1 MNNIAPS
8 TPTGQGGASKQMPT
22 SRSSHPTR
30 DLYRT
35 DKRNIIL
42 NISVVEAL
50 PLSAV
55 GTQWAVVCVSSVNQT
70 RCSHRSTSYIY
81 IDTQS
86 LSLSLASLCSMKGLF
101 CINQGE
107 CNTFETHYAY
117 FQSALRRNIF
127 IFIALNIFDNKY

>member
-1 MNNIAPS
+1 MRSIPRRTTDVLQILNLCIDSYSILTFPVSSIQEEQKSDYSFLDEDQYQNMNEVKEIQLKEEDPMNNIAPS

-35 DKRNIIL
+35 DKRNLIL

-55 GTQWAVVCVSSVNQT
+55 GT
-70 RCSHRSTSYIY
+70 
-81 IDTQS
+81 
-86 LSLSLASLCSMKGLF
+86 
-101 CINQGE
+101 
-107 CNTFETHYAY
+107 
-117 FQSALRRNIF
+117 
-127 IFIALNIFDNKY
+127 

>member
-1 MNNIAPS
+1 MPRPGPWIWVRREASYSQFQSKNYQIDKLLDPTAKFSSIQDEQKSDYSFLDEDQYQNMNEVKEIQLKEEDPMNNIAPS

-55 GTQWAVVCVSSVNQT
+55 GT
-70 RCSHRSTSYIY
+70 
-81 IDTQS
+81 
-86 LSLSLASLCSMKGLF
+86 
-101 CINQGE
+101 
-107 CNTFETHYAY
+107 
-117 FQSALRRNIF
+117 
-127 IFIALNIFDNKY
+127 

>member
-1 MNNIAPS
+1 MRDPMSNIAPS

-35 DKRNIIL
+35 DKRNIIW

-70 RCSHRSTSYIY
+70 RCSHTSYIY

-86 LSLSLASLCSMKGLF
+86 LSLASLCSMKALF

-107 CNTFETHYAY
+107 CNTFDTHYAY
-117 FQSALRRNIF
+117 FQSALRRNRN
-127 IFIALNIFDNKY
+127 IFIALNSKYIR